1 MKSPSVYTTVAVL
14 LLAVSICSVV
24 YSHCQI
30 PCGIYDDSMRF
41 DMMAEHIRTI
51 EKSMKEIAGLSGQ
64 TNSNMNQIVRWVNNR
79 DTHADALSE
88 IITYYFLAQRV
99 KPVEQAETGAHENYL
114 LKLELLHKMLVSSMK
129 CKQTTDLQHIEKLK
143 SLLAGFK
150 TIYMQEHKQ

>member
-14 LLAVSICSVV
+14 ILAVTICPIV

-30 PCGIYDDSMRF
+30 PCGIYDDPMRF

-64 TNSNMNQIVRWVNNR
+64 TNSNMNQIVRWVNNK

-99 KPVEQAETGAHENYL
+99 KPVEQTETGARENYL

-129 CKQTTDLQHIEKLK
+129 CKQTTDLEHIEKLK